1 MTKNKNSSL
10 STGMAAKEFNRRT
23 LIKRGA
29 ALAAF
34 APVAPMFVKNAFAAT
49 SGEVNVLMWGEYL
62 PDSVLADF
70 KAKTGITVNHTKIG
84 DNGEIIAKMKAG
96 GGAGFDLASPT
107 NMRALQWENLGVLAP
122 FDMNKITNI
131 GNVNPGMV
139 AVGERDW
146 NFGGKGSHWVPQLW
160 GTESISWRTDKW
172 TPDGLPSFGDLWEP
186 NPGID
191 GAFMMGR
198 TYSMMTGCGI
208 WMHHQ
213 GKMDFWSSYKD
224 EDTMRKNWEIIT
236 EYCIAKKGNL
246 VKFWSG
252 ADPQKQGFTSD
263 GVVVGQTWDGPIVS
277 MMKAGEPVAYQTT
290 EEGALA
296 WVDGITL
303 SAKAENIDEAYELI
317 NYSFTPE
324 VGGQTINEIGYNSK
338 FGVDLNKTKIY
349 ESIDQQS
356 VHIAQG
362 VDKDKNKEQGAGDQG
377 LMFGYAC
384 NETEELM
391 PIPIQI
397 SHDLT
402 RKLAE
407 VRKNSTLNWL
417 GPDGKSQ
424 VTVKYEDGQP
434 VEYGHTIAI
443 ID

>member
-1 MTKNKNSSL
+1 VKKINKTL
-10 STGMAAKEFNRRT
+10 KAAKVSRRSV
-23 LIKRGA
+23 LKGA
-29 ALAAF
+29 AATGAA
-34 APVAPMFVKNAFAAT
+34 AAIGPWYIPNAFAAPV
-49 SGEVNVLMWGEYL
+49 VNVLMWGEYL
-62 PDSVLADF
+62 PDSVVADF

-84 DNGEIIAKMKAG
+84 DNGEIISKMKAG
-96 GGAGFDLASPT
+96 GGAGYDLASPT

-122 FDMNKITNI
+122 FDMNRINTSA
-131 GNVNPGMV
+131 VNPGML

-146 NFGGKGSHWVPQLW
+146 NFGGNGSHWVPQLW

-224 EDTMRKNWEIIT
+224 EDTMRKNWETIT
-236 EYCIAKKGNL
+236 DFCISKKGNL

-263 GVVVGQTWDGPIVS
+263 GVVVGQTWDGPIAA

-290 EEGALA
+290 DEGALA
-296 WVDGITL
+296 WIDGITL

-324 VGGQTINEIGYNSK
+324 VGGQTINEIGYNSAVNGASDFYSSETKALAKAIYPGDTSTKLNPWPPEPPWFADARAEYANK
-338 FGVDLNKTKIY
+338 F
-349 ESIDQQS
+349 
-356 VHIAQG
+356 
-362 VDKDKNKEQGAGDQG
+362 
-377 LMFGYAC
+377 
-384 NETEELM
+384 ET
-391 PIPIQI
+391 
-397 SHDLT
+397 
-402 RKLAE
+402 A
-407 VRKNSTLNWL
+407 
-417 GPDGKSQ
+417 
-424 VTVKYEDGQP
+424 
-434 VEYGHTIAI
+434 
-443 ID
+443 

>member
-1 MTKNKNSSL
+1 MKKINKTL
-10 STGMAAKEFNRRT
+10 KAAKVSRRSV
-23 LIKRGA
+23 LKGA
-29 ALAAF
+29 AATGAA
-34 APVAPMFVKNAFAAT
+34 AAIGPWYIPNAFAAPV
-49 SGEVNVLMWGEYL
+49 VNVLMWGEYL
-62 PDSVLADF
+62 PDSVVADF

-84 DNGEIIAKMKAG
+84 DNGEIISKMKAG
-96 GGAGFDLASPT
+96 GGAGYDLASPT

-122 FDMNKITNI
+122 FDMNRINTSA
-131 GNVNPGMV
+131 VNPGML

-146 NFGGKGSHWVPQLW
+146 NFGGNGSHWVPQLW

-224 EDTMRKNWEIIT
+224 EDTMRKNWETIT
-236 EYCIAKKGNL
+236 DFCISKKENL

-263 GVVVGQTWDGPIVS
+263 GVVVGQTWDGPIAA

-290 EEGALA
+290 DEGALA
-296 WVDGITL
+296 WIDGITL

-324 VGGQTINEIGYNSK
+324 VGGQTINEIGYNSAVNGASDFYSPETKALAKAIYPGDTSTKLNPWPPEPPWFADARAEYANK
-338 FGVDLNKTKIY
+338 F
-349 ESIDQQS
+349 
-356 VHIAQG
+356 
-362 VDKDKNKEQGAGDQG
+362 
-377 LMFGYAC
+377 
-384 NETEELM
+384 ET
-391 PIPIQI
+391 
-397 SHDLT
+397 
-402 RKLAE
+402 A
-407 VRKNSTLNWL
+407 
-417 GPDGKSQ
+417 
-424 VTVKYEDGQP
+424 
-434 VEYGHTIAI
+434 
-443 ID
+443 